1 MPSLSFLNK
10 IALVTGSGRGIGRA
24 IALHFAENGA
34 DVVINFF
41 RNREPAEQ
49 TAREVEKLGR
59 RVLLVRADVGDMDDL
74 NRMFD
79 ELENEF
85 GGLDIFIHNAASGY
99 NRPAMEQKPKGWDWT
114 MNINARAL
122 LFSSQRAAVLME
134 KRGGGK
140 IVSISSA
147 GATRVLPDYV
157 VVGASKAAL
166 ESLTRYLGVE
176 LISKGINVN
185 AVSPGVVETDAL
197 NHFASMGNQDNI
209 LQKFIEQVPA
219 GRLISPEEV
228 AEVVAFLCT
237 PAASMIVGQT
247 IVMDG
252 GYSLPISK

>member
-1 MPSLSFLNK
+1 MNFENK
-10 IALVTGSGRGIGRA
+10 IALITGSGRGIGKA
-24 IALHFAENGA
+24 IALHFAQNGA

-41 RNREPAEQ
+41 RNREPAEE

-59 RVLLVRADVGDMDDL
+59 RALLIKADVGDLTEL
-74 NRMFD
+74 NNLFD
-79 ELENEF
+79 EVEKEF

-99 NRPAMEQKPKGWDWT
+99 NRPALEQKPKGWDWT

-122 LFSSQRAAVLME
+122 LFAAQRATALME

-166 ESLTRYLGVE
+166 ESLTRYLGIE

-185 AVSPGVVETDAL
+185 AVSPGVVQTEAL
-197 NHFASMGNQDNI
+197 NHFASMGRQENI
-209 LQKFIEQVPA
+209 LQTFMEQVPA
-219 GRLISPEEV
+219 GRLITPAEV
-228 AEVVAFLCT
+228 AQVVAFLCS

-247 IVMDG
+247 IVVDG
-252 GYSLPISK
+252 GYTLPIPR